1 MNNFF
6 SVSDG
11 GRRGRGARR
20 PKQILLICA
29 LCVLRIFNA
38 KTGFK
43 CGKCTMEPP
52 TQLVAQTWETNA
64 CPTHAFD
71 LPQKMQRKQKQKLI
85 AMRLCLPHRLH
96 HRHHRLWRHL
106 VATPRL
112 TSRGRGSWGSAGR
125 LTQLHMQHFAAA
137 TNCNLDCAGMQ
148 HVDVICKLYAVAIV
162 SADFLRNISPPA
174 ALLSSRK
181 MRKLGKKRDL
191 RSFRPWK

>member
-1 MNNFF
+1 M
-6 SVSDG
+6 
-11 GRRGRGARR
+11 
-20 PKQILLICA
+20 
-29 LCVLRIFNA
+29 
-38 KTGFK
+38 
-43 CGKCTMEPP
+43 
-52 TQLVAQTWETNA
+52 
-64 CPTHAFD
+64 
-71 LPQKMQRKQKQKLI
+71 
-85 AMRLCLPHRLH
+85 
-96 HRHHRLWRHL
+96 HL

-181 MRKLGKKRDL
+181 MRKLGKKAGSQKL
-191 RSFRPWK
+191 STMEVTVRPMIWENPRKMLF